1 MASRTRNGEQLQR
14 SLNWAQSEVAVGS
27 VQELDALLDRLTIE
41 AENDRPF
48 MVALAREDRSSL
60 SIGLGRDESVASY
73 VSGSWDPPYYIS
85 RGDPGRAEPIA
96 FHYSGEMT
104 EFPPWSAIPV
114 EDARE
119 AMRHFFT
126 TGELWPELDWAEN

>member
-1 MASRTRNGEQLQR
+1 VASRTENGEQLQR

-27 VQELDALLDRLTIE
+27 VQELDALLDRLTVE
-41 AENDRPF
+41 AQNDRPF
-48 MVALAREDRSSL
+48 MVALAREDGSTL
-60 SIGLGRDESVASY
+60 SIGLGSDESVASS

-126 TGELWPELDWAEN
+126 TGELSPKVDWVEN